1 MKNILMILIMNIFL
15 ISCIDVIK
23 TSDEDYYESVH
34 VQGSGWIEFYENN
47 ENELMELNDNFTFQI
62 WFSGQEE
69 TGSDAT
75 CIVSFKGS
83 ESNISI
89 YRNPNINNIMMIY
102 NNDEL
107 VKEVSLENINFS
119 EKNNFYLLSIV
130 KDQNEISIY
139 INENKIMQNDTTSL
153 VIQNNETTRPIVGAK
168 INNNNPGNLWYGYI
182 DEMRV
187 WDIALHDTII
197 NFHNQYPTKVS
208 ASYNDN
214 YLESLKGLWTFRIN
228 TSENNISNIFQDINE
243 NFNYA
248 IIYTLESMSNQLSEL
263 GR

>member
-1 MKNILMILIMNIFL
+1 MKNILMILIINIFL
-15 ISCIDVIK
+15 ISCIDIIK

-34 VQGSGWIEFYENN
+34 IKGSGWFEFYQNN
-47 ENELMELNDNFTFQI
+47 ENELMELDDNFTFQI

-69 TGSDAT
+69 IGSDAT
-75 CIVSFKGS
+75 CIVSLKGN

-89 YRNPNINNIMMIY
+89 YRNPNINNIIMIY

-107 VKEVSLENINFS
+107 VKEVSLENIDFS
-119 EKNNFYLLSIV
+119 EKNNFYLLSII

-139 INENKIMQNDTTSL
+139 INENRVMENETTPL
-153 VIQNNETTRPIVGAK
+153 VIQNNETIRPIVGAK
-168 INNNNPGNLWYGYI
+168 INDNNPENLWYGYI
-182 DEMRV
+182 DEMRI
-187 WDIALHDTII
+187 WDMALHDTII

-208 ASYNDN
+208 TSYNDS

-228 TSENNISNIFQDINE
+228 TAENNISNIFQDINE

-248 IIYTLESMSNQLSEL
+248 IIYTIESMSNQLSEL